1 MSVSDNIKQELA
13 LKLSQLEEL
22 KKSLPSY
29 KDRQCGVFKHND
41 SVELWERIEELEE
54 EIEDLKNAKAQNRLK

>member
-13 LKLSQLEEL
+13 LKLSQLDEL

-41 SVELWERIEELEE
+41 SVELWQRIEELEG
-54 EIEDLKNAKAQNRLK
+54 EIEDLKNKEDK

>member
-22 KKSLPSY
+22 KKRLPSY
-29 KDRQCGVFKHND
+29 KDRQCGVMKHYD
-41 SVELWERIEELEE
+41 SVELWQRIEELEE
-54 EIEDLKNAKAQNRLK
+54 EIENLKKQGG

>member
-1 MSVSDNIKQELA
+1 MSASDKIKQEIA

-29 KDRQCGVFKHND
+29 KDRQCGVFKHTD

-54 EIEDLKNAKAQNRLK
+54 EIEDLKNKEEK

>member
-1 MSVSDNIKQELA
+1 MSALNITKHELA

-41 SVELWERIEELEE
+41 SVELWEKIEELEE
-54 EIEDLKNAKAQNRLK
+54 EIEDLRNAKAQNRLK

>member
-13 LKLSQLEEL
+13 LKLIQLEEL

-41 SVELWERIEELEE
+41 SVELWEKIEELEG
-54 EIEDLKNAKAQNRLK
+54 EIEDLKNKEDK

>member
-22 KKSLPSY
+22 KKKLPSY
-29 KDRQCGVFKHND
+29 KDRQCGQLKHND
-41 SVELWERIEELEE
+41 PVSSWAKIEELES
-54 EIEDLKNAKAQNRLK
+54 EIEKLKEEARDG

>member
-29 KDRQCGVFKHND
+29 KDRQCGVMKHYD
-41 SVELWERIEELEE
+41 SVELWQRIEELEE
-54 EIEDLKNAKAQNRLK
+54 EIENLKKQGG

>member
-22 KKSLPSY
+22 KKRLPSY
-29 KDRQCGVFKHND
+29 KDRQCGVIKHND

>member
-1 MSVSDNIKQELA
+1 MSVSDKIKQELA

-41 SVELWERIEELEE
+41 SVELWQRIEELEG
-54 EIEDLKNAKAQNRLK
+54 EIEDLKNKEDE